1 MIPVNRPLLTT
12 EDNDYVLNSL
22 KETWISGEAPP
33 VATLEKSLC
42 ETLGSKYAVAFSS
55 GTTAIDMAVEAL
67 DINRGDECILP
78 TFTIIST
85 ASNILRKGGRLT
97 LVDADP
103 ITWSMDAATTADAIS
118 EKTKLV
124 MPVHIYG
131 LPVDMDPVLQ
141 KANNFNTFILEDAA
155 EALGVKYKNR
165 ECGTLGNAGIFS
177 FYANKIV
184 TGGEG
189 GAIVTDNA
197 SYAQKLRYFRNLCFN
212 ADERF
217 VHEELGWNGRI
228 SALSASLVVSQ
239 LSRLPNLLERKIR
252 IGLRYREGLKD
263 HPYFDFQP
271 NAVSYS
277 QNCYWVF
284 GVLLKKESKMNA
296 KTLQLKL
303 KELDID
309 TRRFFCPLHL
319 QPLAA
324 KYDIQ
329 KIGELKFSEYL
340 WEMGL
345 YLPSGLGTTDS
356 EIDQIIDSLWSL
368 VAK

>member
-1 MIPVNRPLLTT
+1 MIPVNRPLLTA
-12 EDNDYVLNSL
+12 EDNAYVLNSL

-42 ETLGSKYAVAFSS
+42 EILGSKYAVAFSS
-55 GTTAIDMAVEAL
+55 GTTAIDIAVEAI
-67 DINRGDECILP
+67 DIRHGDECLLP
-78 TFTIIST
+78 AFTIIST
-85 ASNILRKGGRLT
+85 ASNILRKGGRVV

-103 ITWSMDAATTADAIS
+103 ITWSMDATRTADAIS

-124 MPVHIYG
+124 IPVHIYG
-131 LPVDMDPVLQ
+131 LPVDMDPILEQ
-141 KANNFNTFILEDAA
+141 ARKFNTFVLEDAA
-155 EALGVKYKNR
+155 EALGVKYKDS
-165 ECGTLGNAGIFS
+165 ECGTIGDAGIFS

-189 GAIVTDNA
+189 GAIVTNDEA
-197 SYAQKLRYFRNLCFN
+197 YSQRLRYLRNLCFSPN
-212 ADERF
+212 ERF

-239 LSRLPNLLERKIR
+239 LSRLPKLLEKKIQ
-252 IGLRYREGLKD
+252 IGLRYSEGLKD
-263 HPYFDFQP
+263 HPYFSFQP
-271 NAVSYS
+271 HTVSYS

-284 GVLLKKESKMNA
+284 GILLNEQSKMNA
-296 KTLQLKL
+296 KELQFKL
-303 KELDID
+303 KELGID

-319 QPLAA
+319 QPLAK

-329 KIGELKFSEYL
+329 QHGDLKFSEYL

-356 EIDQIIDSLWSL
+356 EIDQVIDILWSL
-368 VAK
+368 VGN